1 MNVKYPIEIT
11 KYPIEKKSVGID
23 QTDTQL
29 KFPNTQLKKKQW
41 VFTQLTQKL
50 ICSPESFYSPEGLMP
65 TGSHVF

>member
-29 KFPNTQLKKKQW
+29 KFPNTQLEKKQW
-41 VFTQLTQKL
+41 VFTQLTRKL
-50 ICSPESFYSPEGLMP
+50 ICSPVYRFKRG
-65 TGSHVF
+65 